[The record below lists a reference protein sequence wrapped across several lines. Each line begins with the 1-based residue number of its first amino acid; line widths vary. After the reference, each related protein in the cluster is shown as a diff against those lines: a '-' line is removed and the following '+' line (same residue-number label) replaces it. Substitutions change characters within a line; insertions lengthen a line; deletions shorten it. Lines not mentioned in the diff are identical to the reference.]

1 MHRDTMFYLNTSLRS
16 HSRPMGVLDGSC
28 LHLIW
33 EATHSF
39 LFLSPMES
47 DVAALLSLLSLSLC
61 RDFYAI
67 LAYYS
72 NSKNSFLP
80 LNGQC

>member
-47 DVAALLSLLSLSLC
+47 DVAVLLSLLSLSLY

>member
-47 DVAALLSLLSLSLC
+47 DVAALLSLLSLSLSRFL
-61 RDFYAI
+61 RDTRI
-67 LAYYS
+67 L
-72 NSKNSFLP
+72 FEL
-80 LNGQC
+80 

>member
-1 MHRDTMFYLNTSLRS
+1 
-16 HSRPMGVLDGSC
+16 MGVLDGSC

-47 DVAALLSLLSLSLC
+47 DVAALLSLLSLSLSLSRFL
-61 RDFYAI
+61 RDTRI
-67 LAYYS
+67 L
-72 NSKNSFLP
+72 FEL
-80 LNGQC
+80 